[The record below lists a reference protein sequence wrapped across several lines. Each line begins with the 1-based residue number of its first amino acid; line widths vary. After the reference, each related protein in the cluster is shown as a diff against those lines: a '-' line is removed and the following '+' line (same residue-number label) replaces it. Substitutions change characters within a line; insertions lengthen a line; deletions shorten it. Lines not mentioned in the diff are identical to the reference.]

1 MKISLRL
8 FIAGSVAATLF
19 LNASDLNRERFLS
32 QLIHQSL
39 ENLHYSEKKIN
50 DDFSARGFKEYVEFL
65 DYSKR
70 YFLQS
75 DIDEFKQYINKIDD
89 ELMEGRTDLM
99 RLASNR
105 IQQRISEVMNF
116 YEDILSKPFDFSRQE
131 FIELDG
137 DKRCYCI
144 NQLELKEYWRK
155 ILKYHCLIN
164 YANLLRAKDKNDA
177 DQKLEKQARKAVL
190 KSYKSIFHNQLQAH
204 KNDAAQLYFNALVQV
219 FDPHSNYLPPKEKED
234 FDIEMT
240 GQFEGIGAL
249 LREEDG
255 FVKVVRIIPGGPSW
269 RQKQLQPGDLIL
281 KVAQGD
287 EEPVDIVGMRVVDAV
302 KLIRGKKGSLVRLTL
317 KKPDE
322 QIVTIPIVR
331 DVVIVEESFAKS
343 AFLSSKKI
351 DKTFG
356 YIYLPRFYRDFSRPD
371 GRNATDDVRKIV
383 DQFNRKKVDG
393 LILDLRNNSGGSL
406 IDAINISGLFI
417 SRGPIVQ
424 VKNRRKGIRVLR
436 DRDKKIDFKGPM
448 VVLINALSASASEI
462 LAAALQDYRRAIIV
476 GGNHSYGKG
485 TVQIMIDLDR
495 YLASVSEEKDKIDQN
510 SLGALKLTVQKFYR
524 ITGSSNQFK
533 GVVPDIIL
541 PDRYD
546 YLKIG
551 EKYLD
556 HSLEWDTIPPISFSL
571 WDNHRFMI
579 PEMVINSQKRV
590 KKNPYF
596 KRLKEYLQRL
606 KKSSDKTLKSLNFK
620 IFFQE
625 QQTLLREQKK
635 IEQFQKIIHHISV
648 RSKDDTDETAM
659 VSSDEKE
666 AEQQKIAAEIKRDRF
681 QQLRKDAHLEEAMM
695 VLADLIEIQ
704 KKTGINP

>member
-448 VVLINALSASASEI
+448 VDIINALSASASEI

-541 PDRYD
+541 PDRFD
-546 YLKIG
+546 YLEIG

-556 HSLEWDTIPPISFSL
+556 NSLPWDTITAVSFSK
-571 WDNHRFMI
+571 WDAYQLDLEI
-579 PEMVINSQKRV
+579 LSVESQKRTA
-590 KKNPYF
+590 NHPYF
-596 KRLKEYLQRL
+596 NGLKLYVENLSAAREN
-606 KKSSDKTLKSLNFK
+606 TRKSLHFET
-620 IFFQE
+620 FYRE
-625 QQTLLREQKK
+625 QQQMLQQQKE
-635 IEQFQKIIHHISV
+635 INQLQKEFSHITVS
-648 RSKDDTDETAM
+648 SLETAITPI
-659 VSSDEKE
+659 SGIANERSG
-666 AEQQKIAAEIKRDRF
+666 EQQKITADIQQEWF
-681 QQLRKDAHLEEAMM
+681 QQLKKDSYLEEAMM
-695 VLADLIEIQ
+695 IIQ
-704 KKTGINP
+704 DIIQGIK